1 MTADEHGVA
10 PEVCDDYPFLRLVKL
25 SSDVLP
31 SHKTVAIVDGRHGG
45 VSIGR
50 DKAFTPRLRLPSME
64 VSKHH
69 ANLFS
74 TSRAPIRFS
83 IADTGSMHGTY
94 VRRRASTSYE
104 RLSPP
109 KHASRPWTLEHLDVV
124 RIGVQSTEFEVHLH
138 DKEACDRCAVGLD
151 GQNELS
157 LAPTA
162 TKAARRPAAEPVVGD
177 GRKQLKALKSM
188 YVPRTVPQTSTAY
201 RDRAAVRRRLYPPE
215 PAPPAPP
222 TTTTT
227 TTVEPDI
234 GRRMLQHMA
243 QGADVP
249 LLRQAPIVPRVTQGR
264 AGLGSGRMVDADTY
278 GRTK

>member
-50 DKAFTPRLRLPSME
+50 DKAFTARLRLPSME

-138 DKEACDRCAVGLD
+138 DKDCL
-151 GQNELS
+151 LYTS
-157 LAPTA
+157 P
-162 TKAARRPAAEPVVGD
+162 
-177 GRKQLKALKSM
+177 S
-188 YVPRTVPQTSTAY
+188 PR
-201 RDRAAVRRRLYPPE
+201 D
-215 PAPPAPP
+215 
-222 TTTTT
+222 
-227 TTVEPDI
+227 
-234 GRRMLQHMA
+234 
-243 QGADVP
+243 
-249 LLRQAPIVPRVTQGR
+249 
-264 AGLGSGRMVDADTY
+264 
-278 GRTK
+278 

>member
-1 MTADEHGVA
+1 MTTDEHGVA

-50 DKAFTPRLRLPSME
+50 DKAFTTRLRLPSME

-74 TSRAPIRFS
+74 TSRAPFRFS
-83 IADTGSMHGTY
+83 ITDTGSMHGTY
-94 VRRRASTSYE
+94 MRRNGSTSYE

-124 RIGVQSTEFEVHLH
+124 RIGVQCTEFEVHLH
-138 DKEACDRCAVGLD
+138 EKEACGKCAVAPD

-188 YVPRTVPQTSTAY
+188 YVPRSVPQTSSAY
-201 RDRAAVRRRLYPPE
+201 RDRAAVRRRLYPPA
-215 PAPPAPP
+215 PAPVPPMLPP
-222 TTTTT
+222 TTT
-227 TTVEPDI
+227 EGSDL
-234 GRRMLQHMA
+234 GLRMLQHMA

-278 GRTK
+278 AQTK